1 MGDILTTS
9 QYLEE
14 KQRDLEH
21 AVLAGLLNTE
31 GRQPQWERLKAFA
44 EHGGAGLFSGD
55 HAAVAAAIE
64 ELYNA
69 GAAVDSMTVGD
80 AMRRRGMEDARNDPY
95 PDVDRSS
102 FLFSLGFEGITKAV
116 HFDWYLSELVNLAR
130 RRNLQTALLDAC
142 GEFSDYTKSAD
153 DILEHVKSA
162 VTAAEKPKN
171 DGLYCPFQNPIKDAL
186 RGRCD
191 GLYYLNN
198 YPPSYNWMLK
208 GSLRRD
214 SLGVIAGP
222 PGAGKGTLAIQWCV
236 AAAAGTK
243 WVDTWEVTEPCRALY
258 VSAEDD
264 SAIIHRRLHHALKQL
279 PEGMQHAA
287 AERITALPVTG
298 HCELFKI
305 EGESVAQTRNYA
317 ELEYLLRV
325 TDAELVILDT
335 LARFFLIEEVDNT
348 KMTECCAF
356 MEELCRKH
364 HCNIILLH
372 HTNKAAGDCINDKAD
387 LDKALSQ
394 TAIRGASALLGCVRW
409 AMIAVPLGRDL
420 AKARLGTIADNTVE
434 GAFVAVRVSK
444 KNVGRTE
451 ARHFFGRDAHG
462 LLFPVEEWGPEAK
475 AEASVEQ
482 DAEELTAAIEDRA
495 AQGLPPVSKSR
506 GGCEL
511 LGWGKS
517 RAEKAT
523 AYALQSGMIVERAK
537 DKGKGT
543 VLMPVTEEAPEA
555 ENAEPEQAFLPGI
568 TDAKNNVPG
577 GRDIQDFPQCPECPE
592 CPDNAGTLKKVI

>member
-31 GRQPQWERLKAFA
+31 GKQPQWERLKAFA

-102 FLFSLGFEGITKAV
+102 FLFSLGIEGITKAV

-142 GEFSDYTKSAD
+142 GEFSDCTKSAD
-153 DILEHVKSA
+153 DILAHVKSA

-186 RGRCD
+186 RGHCD

-198 YPPSYNWMLK
+198 YPPSYNWMLR

-222 PGAGKGTLAIQWCV
+222 PGSGKGTLAIQWCV

-264 SAIIHRRLHHALKQL
+264 SVIIHRRMHHDLKLL

-287 AERITALPVTG
+287 AERITALPVSG
-298 HCELFKI
+298 HCELLKA
-305 EGESVAQTRNYA
+305 EGDALVQTRNYA
-317 ELEYLLRV
+317 ELEDLIRA

-335 LARFFLIEEVDNT
+335 LVRFFGVEENDNV

-372 HTNKAAGDCINDKAD
+372 HTNKNAGDAVNDKAK
-387 LDKALSQ
+387 LSEALSQ
-394 TAIRGASALLGCVRW
+394 TAIRGASALLGAVRW
-409 AMIAVPLGRDL
+409 AMIAVPLGKDL
-420 AKARLGTIADNTVE
+420 AFSRLGNIAADTAD
-434 GAFVAVRVSK
+434 GAFIAVRVAK
-444 KNVGRTE
+444 KNAGRNE
-451 ARHFFGRDAHG
+451 MRHFFGRDRHG
-462 LLFPVEEWGPEAK
+462 LLYPVEELGREAQ
-475 AEASVEQ
+475 AEASVEK
-482 DAEELTAAIEDRA
+482 DAEDLRRAVEARA
-495 AQGLPPVSKSR
+495 AAGLPPVSRSKGAR
-506 GGCEL
+506 EMGIGG
-511 LGWGKS
+511 GSG
-517 RAEKAT
+517 RAEAAT
-523 AYALQSGMIVERAK
+523 VYALQNGMLIERENPRR
-537 DKGKGT
+537 KGT
-543 VLMPVTEEAPEA
+543 TILLPVEEETGA
-555 ENAEPEQAFLPGI
+555 ENAETEQTFLPGVMP
-568 TDAKNNVPG
+568 VPVPPLSG
-577 GRDIQDFPQCPECPE
+577 PAGPAEVGPEE
-592 CPDNAGTLKKVI
+592 NAV